1 MADLDCVC
9 FSMKLG
15 NKSVDIESFCD
26 SALLSFSKRGA
37 QRSELRFSCLALRR
51 RVGKSKPILA
61 HRVLRPS
68 EYQTIPNEEMS
79 RRSARQSKSPP
90 MSLTLVKAW
99 TAAKERL
106 KDAGIEQPAIDARL
120 MLEVAADVTRTEIVT
135 DPYRMLTV
143 QQWETLDDYLT
154 RRARREPVSHIIGRK
169 GFWKIL
175 LQVNKNV
182 LTPRPETE
190 VIVDE
195 VLKAFP
201 ENMAFNM
208 LDLGVGSGTILLAV
222 LAERPAAKGLGV
234 DVSEEALAVARE
246 NAANLDLNTRCAL
259 LRGDWTAGLGDAGF
273 DLVVSNPP
281 YIASHIIETLE
292 PEVRD
297 HEPRLAL
304 DGGPDG
310 LNAYRQLAPEILR
323 VLKPAGMFAVEIGY
337 DQSADV
343 EALFRDAGA
352 ANVRTIKDLST
363 HDRVVIGVKN
373 PLETLP

>member
-1 MADLDCVC
+1 M
-9 FSMKLG
+9 
-15 NKSVDIESFCD
+15 
-26 SALLSFSKRGA
+26 
-37 QRSELRFSCLALRR
+37 
-51 RVGKSKPILA
+51 
-61 HRVLRPS
+61 
-68 EYQTIPNEEMS
+68 T
-79 RRSARQSKSPP
+79 
-90 MSLTLVKAW
+90 LTLVKAW

-106 KDAGIEQPAIDARL
+106 KDVAIDQPAIDARL
-120 MLEVAADVTRTEIVT
+120 LLEVAADVTRTDIIT
-135 DPYRMLTV
+135 DPYRVLTDA
-143 QQWETLDDYLT
+143 QMATLEDFLA
-154 RRARREPVSHIIGRK
+154 RRAAREPVSHIIGRK

-201 ENMAFNM
+201 EQMSFNM

-222 LAERPAAKGLGV
+222 LAERPAAKGLGI

-246 NAANLDLNTRCAL
+246 NAANLGLDGRAAL
-259 LRGDWTAGLGDAGF
+259 LRGDWTAGLGNDGF

-281 YIASHIIETLE
+281 YIATHVIETLE

-310 LNAYRQLAPEILR
+310 LDAYRLLAGEILR
-323 VLKPAGMFAVEIGY
+323 VLKPTGMFAVEIGY
-337 DQSADV
+337 DQSQAV
-343 EALFRDAGA
+343 EALFREAGA
-352 ANVRTIKDLST
+352 DNVRTIKDLST
-363 HDRVVIGVKN
+363 HDRVVTGSKKAG
-373 PLETLP
+373 

>member
-1 MADLDCVC
+1 M
-9 FSMKLG
+9 
-15 NKSVDIESFCD
+15 
-26 SALLSFSKRGA
+26 
-37 QRSELRFSCLALRR
+37 
-51 RVGKSKPILA
+51 
-61 HRVLRPS
+61 
-68 EYQTIPNEEMS
+68 T
-79 RRSARQSKSPP
+79 
-90 MSLTLVKAW
+90 LTLVKAW
-99 TAAKERL
+99 NAAKDRL
-106 KDAGIEQPAIDARL
+106 KNVQIDQPAIDARL
-120 MLEVAADVTRTEIVT
+120 LLEVAADVTRTDIIS
-135 DPYRMLTV
+135 DPYRVLTEA
-143 QQWETLDDYLT
+143 QMATLDDFLN

-175 LQVNKNV
+175 LQVNKHV

-201 ENMAFNM
+201 EQMSFNM

-246 NAANLDLNTRCAL
+246 NAANLDLAGRVAL
-259 LRGDWTAGLGDAGF
+259 LRGDWTNGLGDESF

-281 YIASHIIETLE
+281 YIATHVIETLE

-310 LNAYRQLAPEILR
+310 LDAYRFLAGEILR
-323 VLKPAGMFAVEIGY
+323 VLKPGAMFAVEIGY

-343 EALFRDAGA
+343 EALFREAGA
-352 ANVRTIKDLST
+352 QNVRTIKDLSVN
-363 HDRVVIGVKN
+363 DRVVTGSK
-373 PLETLP
+373 